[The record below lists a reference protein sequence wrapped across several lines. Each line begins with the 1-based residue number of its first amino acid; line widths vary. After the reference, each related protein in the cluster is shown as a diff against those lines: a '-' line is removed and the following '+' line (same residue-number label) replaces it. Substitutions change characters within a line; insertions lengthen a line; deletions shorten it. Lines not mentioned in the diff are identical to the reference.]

1 MNYEQFIYAM
11 LECIKEK
18 LPGTDIAEVQK
29 VQKNNGVKPVGLVIR
44 KSESGIAPVIYLE
57 KFYEYYQEGW
67 GIEEL
72 SLMLLERSR
81 NIPKMP
87 KWNYE
92 EFKDFRKIQD
102 KIVYKIINAKANE
115 ELLKEVPHLPILDFA
130 IVFSMILQVS
140 EQEMGSILIKNSHL
154 DLWKCPISILYD
166 QAKRNTP
173 KLCPPLF
180 CPLTDILEVFEEEN
194 DSSIEVHV
202 LTNRSGIN
210 GAATLLYP
218 CIPQMIFE
226 QLGNKYY
233 LLPSSIHEFL
243 IIPENQGMLPESLRK
258 IVREVNE
265 TQLDREEF
273 LSDEVYYF
281 NGEIITK
288 M

>member
-72 SLMLLERSR
+72 CLMMLERSR
-81 NIPKMP
+81 YIPKMP

-115 ELLKEVPHLPILDFA
+115 ELL
-130 IVFSMILQVS
+130 
-140 EQEMGSILIKNSHL
+140 
-154 DLWKCPISILYD
+154 
-166 QAKRNTP
+166 
-173 KLCPPLF
+173 
-180 CPLTDILEVFEEEN
+180 
-194 DSSIEVHV
+194 
-202 LTNRSGIN
+202 
-210 GAATLLYP
+210 
-218 CIPQMIFE
+218 
-226 QLGNKYY
+226 
-233 LLPSSIHEFL
+233 
-243 IIPENQGMLPESLRK
+243 
-258 IVREVNE
+258 
-265 TQLDREEF
+265 
-273 LSDEVYYF
+273 
-281 NGEIITK
+281 
-288 M
+288 